1 MGQKVNPYGFR
12 LGITTD
18 HVSRWFTDCTKPGQ
32 RYSDYVAEDVNIRT
46 LLRPSSTAPA
56 SPASRSSAPVTASAS
71 TSTPPA
77 RAS

>member
-1 MGQKVNPYGFR
+1 MGQKINPYGFR

-18 HVSRWFTDCTKPGQ
+18 WKSRWFSERDYKEYLTEDWKIRKALMTKLEAQ
-32 RYSDYVAEDVNIRT
+32 LSA
-46 LLRPSSTAPA
+46 
-56 SPASRSSAPVTASAS
+56 ASRSSAHATRSAS